1 MSTEDVN
8 LSLEVADGEDLRELY
23 TSRATSDPIIRDFVE
38 EVLAL
43 GQKKASLSTKYTA

>member
-8 LSLEVADGEDLRELY
+8 LSLEVADGKDLRELY
-23 TSRATSDPIIRDFVE
+23 TSRATSNPIIRDFVK

-43 GQKKASLSTKYTA
+43 AKQKARLSTKYTA